1 MEETKNAVTSPS
13 AREFT
18 EMSTSLAVKKETEV
32 WLAKQ
37 TEANLSVTTREGTR
51 SLSMT
56 LQQATSFPS
65 TSAQGQWTSMT
76 NELPPTLHQ
85 KMNAKHESLVLIAGN
100 SVSLQCAS
108 SVDATFRWNY
118 WSLGIRRPV
127 RIYSRNRLYRALPLT
142 ASLSVSSCGTRNCA
156 LTVSG
161 IQLGDT
167 GVLACLGGAV
177 DKYWSFTILGKYIQT
192 GIVTTQSLLQSDSS
206 SKCMLYCLYNFIST
220 FFLFFIIPALST

>member
-1 MEETKNAVTSPS
+1 MNNLSIYVTLSVDKADKYAVNLYAVEETKDAVTSPFV
-13 AREFT
+13 RELT
-18 EMSTSLAVKKETEV
+18 EMSTSVAVKNEAEV
-32 WLAKQ
+32 SLAKQ
-37 TEANLSVTTREGTR
+37 TESNLSVTTREGTT

-56 LQQATSFPS
+56 LQQATSTFPS
-65 TSAQGQWTSMT
+65 TSTLGKWKSMT

-100 SVSLQCAS
+100 SVSLHCAS

-127 RIYSRNRLYRALPLT
+127 RIYSRNRLNSAFPLA

-167 GVLACLGGAV
+167 GILACLGGAV

-192 GIVTTQSLLQSDSS
+192 DIVTT
-206 SKCMLYCLYNFIST
+206 
-220 FFLFFIIPALST
+220 